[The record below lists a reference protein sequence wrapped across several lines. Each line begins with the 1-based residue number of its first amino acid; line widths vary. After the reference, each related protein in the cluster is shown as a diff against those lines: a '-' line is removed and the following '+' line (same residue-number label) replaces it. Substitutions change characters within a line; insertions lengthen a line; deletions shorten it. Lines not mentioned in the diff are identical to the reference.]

1 MLGAV
6 LVVAG
11 LVLLAATYLRV
22 VPSEAALGAFTL
34 AAGVVAIAGALVGR
48 TSPGFFSEIVSG
60 AQLAVLGA
68 VMLRYPATPV
78 ATLLLLAGAFFAVNG
93 LVRLAAATEYPEL
106 GPIWLVGGVASLA
119 LASVVVLD
127 ALAPSVA
134 TLGLLVGAALVIDG
148 LSAVLIGRRSHPGR
162 R

>member
-1 MLGAV
+1 M
-6 LVVAG
+6 
-11 LVLLAATYLRV
+11 
-22 VPSEAALGAFTL
+22 
-34 AAGVVAIAGALVGR
+34 R
-48 TSPGFFSEIVSG
+48 TRPLPTTVEPRPGESLDSF
-60 AQLAVLGA
+60 
-68 VMLRYPATPV
+68 
-78 ATLLLLAGAFFAVNG
+78 

-148 LSAVLIGRRSHPGR
+148 LSALLIGRRSHPGR
-162 R
+162 